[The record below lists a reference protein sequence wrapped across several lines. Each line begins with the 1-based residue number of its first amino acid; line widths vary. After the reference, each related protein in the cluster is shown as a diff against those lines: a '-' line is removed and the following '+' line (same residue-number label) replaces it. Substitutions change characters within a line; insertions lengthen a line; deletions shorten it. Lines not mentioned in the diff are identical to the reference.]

1 VRVLQ
6 EEVIGW
12 RHLLL
17 WSSIK

>member
-6 EEVIGW
+6 QEVIGW